1 MDRKTHRERICGNV
15 IPLPTPFFRDGGLDA
30 DTLRKLVRRMLDAG
44 YRTGNGVLLAGGAGG
59 EFATLRTDERKQVA
73 ETVVEEAGG
82 RIPVV
87 VGAQDTSWPRVLE
100 LARFSESIGAEAIQ
114 VGAPYYDPATVDD
127 IFNLFKSI
135 SDAVS
140 VPLMIYNSWWTG
152 QNADI
157 GYEGVARAIEIA
169 NVGSLKWN
177 SWAYWCYELV
187 LRDFADRLAIVD
199 NQVREVFSHEMGA
212 TAFVSHPPLAWPEY
226 GLKLWD
232 CLVERRFADAINW
245 IRRFRT
251 PYSALLFK
259 TCAFTCTEGSMDK
272 AALALTGLPVGEARH
287 PARPLPP
294 ELIEQ
299 IRTMLLDAGVPGVK
313 KQE

>member
-1 MDRKTHRERICGNV
+1 
-15 IPLPTPFFRDGGLDA
+15 
-30 DTLRKLVRRMLDAG
+30 MLDAG

-73 ETVVEEAGG
+73 ETVVEEAAG

-87 VGAQDTSWPRVLE
+87 VGAQDTSWLRVLE

-127 IFNLFKSI
+127 ILNLFKSI

-212 TAFVSHPPLAWPEY
+212 AAGRSGLRCWPDHERLSAESSSH
-226 GLKLWD
+226 
-232 CLVERRFADAINW
+232 
-245 IRRFRT
+245 RT
-251 PYSALLFK
+251 EP
-259 TCAFTCTEGSMDK
+259 CP
-272 AALALTGLPVGEARH
+272 LPVRSLPTDNLRITPFQNTIHQVFSADHPFWSRERGTTEYSVDEPFSVIRQLPLRQRPEIEDLH
-287 PARPLPP
+287 PAGDGFGQFR
-294 ELIEQ
+294 Q
-299 IRTMLLDAGVPGVK
+299 K
-313 KQE
+313 KNVR